1 MTNHQGIEKKPGFEP
16 EIEVEIERRAETR
29 PDLSED
35 DKSEIEHSNKL
46 FENAIEQEEVEQL
59 YPKVLVSML

>member
-1 MTNHQGIEKKPGFEP
+1 MTNHQGIEKKPGLEP

-35 DKSEIEHSNKL
+35 DKSEIEHSNKM
-46 FENAIEQEEVEQL
+46 FENGIEQEEVEQL